1 MCVDYT
7 SLNKACPK
15 DLFSLQRIDQVVN
28 LTAGCE
34 PLSFLNAYSGY
45 HQIHLTEVDQLAT
58 TFITPFGYFC
68 YVKMLFG
75 LKNAGTTYQRCMQF
89 CFKGHNL
96 EVYVDDI
103 VVISQKSSSVISDLE
118 ETFNN
123 LRWFNIKLNLEKCT
137 FKVPRASSWD
147 TSSLSTKSKQPL
159 TRSRPL
165 LTWVRSGTLR
175 TFSDSLGAS
184 QPSAVSCPSWG
195 NVGSTC
201 ISYSRV

>member
-1 MCVDYT
+1 
-7 SLNKACPK
+7 
-15 DLFSLQRIDQVVN
+15 
-28 LTAGCE
+28 
-34 PLSFLNAYSGY
+34 
-45 HQIHLTEVDQLAT
+45 
-58 TFITPFGYFC
+58 
-68 YVKMLFG
+68 MLFG

-118 ETFNN
+118 ETFNI

-137 FKVPRASSWD
+137 FRVPRASSWD

-184 QPSAVSCPSWG
+184 QPSAVSCPGWG

-201 ISYSRV
+201 ISYSRSLTSSTGGKRHRRHSMSSRRSSPNCQSWPHQSPMRPSSCT